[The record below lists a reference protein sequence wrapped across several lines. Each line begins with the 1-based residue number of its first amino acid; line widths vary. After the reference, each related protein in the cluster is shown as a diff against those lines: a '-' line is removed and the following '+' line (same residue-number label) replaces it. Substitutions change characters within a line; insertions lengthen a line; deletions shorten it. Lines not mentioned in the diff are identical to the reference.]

1 MLQLLSAQLR
11 RHAKDNKHGEVPVE
25 RVFPQ
30 LVAYAFVWG
39 FGGELRPA
47 ERGRFQASI
56 QYL

>member
-39 FGGELRPA
+39 FGGELHPA
-47 ERGRFQASI
+47 
-56 QYL
+56 